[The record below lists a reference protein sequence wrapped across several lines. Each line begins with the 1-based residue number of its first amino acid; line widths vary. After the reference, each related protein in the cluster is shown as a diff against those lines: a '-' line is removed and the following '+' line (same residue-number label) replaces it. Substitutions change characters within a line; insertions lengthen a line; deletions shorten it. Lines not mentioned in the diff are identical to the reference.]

1 MRRVVIPELLDTDAG
16 TPAEIRGSLRDLR
29 FFNARFG
36 GVRTTSYLIGQVAR
50 RTGARSLSLLE
61 VAAGSGYVADRT
73 RSRLRHQGIEL
84 NPVLL
89 DRSPAHLNG
98 SGSAV
103 AGQAL
108 ALPFA
113 DASFDLVGCN
123 LFVHHLEPEEVIR
136 FVREALRVCR
146 RALLINDL
154 IRHPLHLFLV
164 YAGMP
169 LYRSRLTRHDA
180 PASVRRAYTVE
191 EMQALLARAGGAR
204 FEFSRHYLFRMGVI
218 LWKEYGQKRN
228 DL

>member
-36 GVRTTSYLIGQVAR
+36 GVRTTSYLIREVAR
-50 RTGARSLSLLE
+50 RAGARSLSLLE
-61 VAAGSGYVADRT
+61 VAAGSGYVAGCT
-73 RSRLRHQGIEL
+73 RSRLLRQGIEL

-103 AGQAL
+103 AADAL

-113 DASFDLVGCN
+113 DASFDLVGSN

-136 FVREALRVCR
+136 FVREGLRVCR
-146 RALLINDL
+146 RAVLINDL

-164 YAGMP
+164 YAGLP
-169 LYRSRLTRHDA
+169 LYRSGLTRHDA

-191 EMQALLARAGGAR
+191 EMQALLARTGAAR
-204 FEFSRHYLFRMGVI
+204 LEFSRHYLFRMGVI
-218 LWKEYGQKRN
+218 LWKEYGEKRN